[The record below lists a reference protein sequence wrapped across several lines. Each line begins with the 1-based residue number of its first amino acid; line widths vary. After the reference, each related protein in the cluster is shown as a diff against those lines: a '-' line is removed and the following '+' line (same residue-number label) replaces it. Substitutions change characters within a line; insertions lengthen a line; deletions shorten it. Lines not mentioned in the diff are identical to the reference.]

1 VVSLNPDEPI
11 DPKPLIADMLRTRYC
26 IPGSIFLV
34 ESVESRIPV
43 SRKYRAV
50 RVLLGDGELCV
61 QALLHPEIHC
71 FVDGGQIYEGC
82 YVRVDKV
89 ELRQIEVTGEVE
101 DVEDDEL
108 GDTETAMS
116 KTRGQPRKVLCL
128 LVGDMITVGWNNAY
142 LEILGVGPQAA
153 VGHGLVDSVPE
164 SKHDKGLASGGSV
177 GQIGGPELRPAVL
190 TGTQVHSVH
199 PALDVHAASED
210 GQEDV
215 NYMSS
220 SDDAFETM
228 EVSEENVAQRRT
240 QFSGETR
247 HRPQIRPQD
256 DGDASGAGA
265 STKPQQ
271 PDETQSSKPP
281 PPWMANDPTQPL
293 RLTPLRSVP
302 NLPYKQNWMV
312 NVLAVVAS
320 LSDVEPSH
328 LPPYTQRTARLV
340 DPSTPKQVLLTV
352 FLEPGNFAP
361 AVGSVVLLLG
371 VKNHR
376 FDGGSLKKYVSDKPK
391 NGASW
396 WIEDPGRLGWCEA
409 EAVGLKAWW

>member
-1 VVSLNPDEPI
+1 MSAVHAAPVASAAATVVSLNPDEPI

-34 ESVESRIPV
+34 ESAESRIPV
-43 SRKYRAV
+43 SRKYRTI

-61 QALLHPEIHC
+61 QALLHPGIHC

-89 ELRQIEVTGEVE
+89 ELRQIEVAG
-101 DVEDDEL
+101 
-108 GDTETAMS
+108 G
-116 KTRGQPRKVLCL
+116 PRKVLYL
-128 LVGDMITVGWNNAY
+128 LVRDMITVGWNNAY
-142 LEILGVGPQAA
+142 LEMLGVRPRTA

-164 SKHDKGLASGGSV
+164 SKHDKGLAK
-177 GQIGGPELRPAVL
+177 
-190 TGTQVHSVH
+190 
-199 PALDVHAASED
+199 
-210 GQEDV
+210 DV

-228 EVSEENVAQRRT
+228 DVSEEKVAQRRT
-240 QFSGETR
+240 
-247 HRPQIRPQD
+247 H
-256 DGDASGAGA
+256 
-265 STKPQQ
+265 
-271 PDETQSSKPP
+271 SKPP
-281 PPWMANDPTQPL
+281 LPWMANDPTQPL
-293 RLTPLRSVP
+293 RLTPLRSIP

-352 FLEPGNFAP
+352 FLEPESFFP
-361 AVGSVVLLLG
+361 AVGSVVLLVG
-371 VKNHR
+371 IKNHR

-396 WIEDPGRLGWCEA
+396 WVENPSKLGWCEA
-409 EAVGLKAWW
+409 EAVGLKTWWDAVVAKSDVA